1 MDHISARRH
10 FPVPLATRLCGAIW
24 MNGQHAKMGSRNI
37 SPHPEHLHAKTMP
50 PSRLNATRCSTPT
63 VYGVRLG
70 LNTPTD
76 MSLYATNSVILGKCK
91 EGSNKFLLAL
101 SITLPRGFPAIDL
114 RRSSTT
120 MGCLTGKGDGIQC
133 RHPEQFDG
141 PHGPVELTF
150 HRQANKGQHGTN
162 LVESLPSRDSGR
174 GQSA

>member
-1 MDHISARRH
+1 
-10 FPVPLATRLCGAIW
+10 